1 MQNTN
6 QVDFET
12 KCPAQ
17 DLIFLDITMH
27 SPRHVLSTFI
37 GLRSVTS
44 ITLNPDGCLYQ
55 PNIPPPPLHPKNKSI
70 IYIQWNQLM
79 NSLLEEL
86 RTNYIWYS
94 ILVNPVKGMT
104 NPYLCESTARVPTF
118 GITFL

>member
-1 MQNTN
+1 
-6 QVDFET
+6 
-12 KCPAQ
+12 
-17 DLIFLDITMH
+17 
-27 SPRHVLSTFI
+27 
-37 GLRSVTS
+37 
-44 ITLNPDGCLYQ
+44 
-55 PNIPPPPLHPKNKSI
+55 
-70 IYIQWNQLM
+70 M